1 MGRAVKTE
9 AVVLRS
15 MRYGEADR
23 ILHLYT
29 PARGRVG
36 AIAKGV
42 RRARS
47 RFGGRLEPFF
57 RLRVELHEGRGEL
70 LTVTGAQTVDAYARL
85 REDASAL
92 DAAARA
98 CDAVGR
104 LFETSEPHPGV
115 FNLLCRKL
123 ALLDEH
129 AARDRTPADVHAA
142 DPADAGAEGDGGNP
156 PDARSG
162 ALAFRLKLL
171 VAAGLAPQL
180 GACAACGER
189 EHLVG
194 FSGAAGG
201 VVCAACEAG
210 SFALGEHA
218 YRFMTDAF
226 GAPLHEAPQAPE
238 TALAQVERAIS
249 ATLEHHA
256 NLRLMPASGRSRRA
270 AVS

>member
-1 MGRAVKTE
+1 MGRSVKTE

-29 PARGRVG
+29 PARGRVS

-42 RRARS
+42 RRSRS

-57 RLRVELHEGRGEL
+57 RLRVDLHEGRSEL
-70 LTVTGAQTVDAYARL
+70 LTVTGADTLEGYARL
-85 REDASAL
+85 REDARAL

-115 FNLLCRKL
+115 FNLLCHKF
-123 ALLDEH
+123 ALLDEQAGRARAGAAPV
-129 AARDRTPADVHAA
+129 AARA
-142 DPADAGAEGDGGNP
+142 
-156 PDARSG
+156 G

-171 VAAGLAPQL
+171 LAAGLAPQL
-180 GACAACGER
+180 GACASCGER
-189 EHLVG
+189 EELTG

-201 VVCAACEAG
+201 VVCGACEAG
-210 SFALGEHA
+210 SFPLDEQA

-226 GAPLHEAPQAPE
+226 GAPLSETPQAPE
-238 TALAQVERAIS
+238 QALGQVERAIA

-256 NLRLMPASGRSRRA
+256 HLRLMPAAGRA
-270 AVS
+270 A

>member
-1 MGRAVKTE
+1 MAGRGLKTD

-29 PARGRVG
+29 PDRGRVS

-57 RLRVELHEGRGEL
+57 RLHIELHEGRGEL
-70 LTVTGAQTVDAYARL
+70 LTVTGAQTVEGYARL
-85 REDASAL
+85 RGDARAL

-123 ALLDEH
+123 ALLD
-129 AARDRTPADVHAA
+129 AQ
-142 DPADAGAEGDGGNP
+142 AGDTR
-156 PDARSG
+156 RSG
-162 ALAFRLKLL
+162 DPPAAIAGPATDHSSSGARAAALAFRMKLL
-171 VAAGLAPQL
+171 LAAGLAPQL
-180 GACAACGER
+180 GACASCGER
-189 EHLVG
+189 EHLVA

-201 VVCAACEAG
+201 VVCEACEAG
-210 SFALGEHA
+210 SFPLGEAA
-218 YRFMTDAF
+218 YRFMTEAF
-226 GAPLHEAPQAPE
+226 GRPLTDTPDAPDP
-238 TALAQVERAIS
+238 ALGQVERAIS

-256 NLRLMPASGRSRRA
+256 HLRLMPAVGRLA
-270 AVS
+270 

>member
-1 MGRAVKTE
+1 MVVVGRAVKTE

-15 MRYGEADR
+15 LRYGEADR

-29 PARGRVG
+29 PHRGRVG

-57 RLRVELHEGRGEL
+57 RLHIELHEGRGEL
-70 LTVTGAQTVDAYARL
+70 LTVTGAQTVDAHPRL
-85 REDASAL
+85 RSSAGTL

-104 LFETSEPHPGV
+104 LFETAEPHPGV
-115 FNLLCRKL
+115 FNLLCRQL
-123 ALLDEH
+123 ALLDERGSK
-129 AARDRTPADVHAA
+129 AAS
-142 DPADAGAEGDGGNP
+142 P
-156 PDARSG
+156 PRMRAG

-180 GACAACGER
+180 GACANCGER
-189 EHLVG
+189 DHLVG

-210 SFALGEHA
+210 SFTLDEEAHSFMTEALASALTDVPETGLAALG
-218 YRFMTDAF
+218 
-226 GAPLHEAPQAPE
+226 
-238 TALAQVERAIS
+238 QVERAIA

-256 NLRLMPASGRSRRA
+256 HVRLMSASAG
-270 AVS
+270 

>member
-1 MGRAVKTE
+1 MGAMASRAVKTE

-29 PARGRVG
+29 PNRGRVS

-42 RRARS
+42 RRTRS

-57 RLRVELHEGRGEL
+57 RLRIELHEGRGDL
-70 LTVTGAQTVDAYARL
+70 LTVTGAQTVDGHARL
-85 REDASAL
+85 RGDARAL

-123 ALLDEH
+123 AMLDEQ
-129 AARDRTPADVHAA
+129 ALDDGQSSPARA
-142 DPADAGAEGDGGNP
+142 
-156 PDARSG
+156 G

-171 VAAGLAPQL
+171 LAAGLAPQL
-180 GACAACGER
+180 AACASCGEH

-194 FSGAAGG
+194 YSGAAGG
-201 VVCAACEAG
+201 VVCGACEAG
-210 SFALGEHA
+210 SFPLGREG
-218 YRFMTDAF
+218 YRFMTEALGRPLGEVP
-226 GAPLHEAPQAPE
+226 GAPEP
-238 TALAQVERAIS
+238 ALGQVERAIS
-249 ATLEHHA
+249 ETLEHHA
-256 NLRLMPASGRSRRA
+256 HLRLMPAVGGAR
-270 AVS
+270 

>member
-1 MGRAVKTE
+1 MAGRPLKTE

-29 PARGRVG
+29 PHRGRVS

-57 RLRVELHEGRGEL
+57 RLELELHEGRSEL
-70 LTVTGAQTVDAYARL
+70 LTVTGAQTIEGHARL
-85 REDASAL
+85 RTDARAL

-115 FNLLCRKL
+115 FNLLCRRL
-123 ALLDEH
+123 AMLDRVDAEDGASAPPASR
-129 AARDRTPADVHAA
+129 AA
-142 DPADAGAEGDGGNP
+142 
-156 PDARSG
+156 

-171 VAAGLAPQL
+171 LAAGLAPQL
-180 GACAACGER
+180 GACASCGEQ
-189 EHLVG
+189 EDLVG

-201 VVCAACEAG
+201 VVCTACEAG
-210 SFALGEHA
+210 SFALDA
-218 YRFMTDAF
+218 DSYAFMT
-226 GAPLHEAPQAPE
+226 GALARPLSESPQAPDPV
-238 TALAQVERAIS
+238 LGQVERAIS
-249 ATLEHHA
+249 ETLEHHA
-256 NLRLMPASGRSRRA
+256 HVRLMPAAARA
-270 AVS
+270 A

>member
-1 MGRAVKTE
+1 MAGLVKTE

-23 ILHLYT
+23 ILHVYT
-29 PARGRVG
+29 PHRGRMS

-57 RLRVELHEGRGEL
+57 RLQIELHEGRGEL
-70 LTVTGAQTVDAYARL
+70 LTVTGAQTVNGHSSL
-85 REDASAL
+85 RENAHAL

-123 ALLDEH
+123 SLLDEKP
-129 AARDRTPADVHAA
+129 AAATRA
-142 DPADAGAEGDGGNP
+142 
-156 PDARSG
+156 S

-180 GACAACGER
+180 GACACCGER
-189 EHLVG
+189 EHLVS
-194 FSGAAGG
+194 FSGVAGG
-201 VVCAACEAG
+201 VVCGSCEAG
-210 SFALGEHA
+210 AFPLGEQAHEFMAEALG
-218 YRFMTDAF
+218 RS
-226 GAPLHEAPQAPE
+226 LSEAPPGE
-238 TALAQVERAIS
+238 ERVLGQVERAIS
-249 ATLEHHA
+249 ETLEHHA
-256 NLRLMPASGRSRRA
+256 HVRLMPATDRRSIPRSGYTAGSPIRQGRPRPLPQS
-270 AVS
+270 VV

>member
-1 MGRAVKTE
+1 MGRPIKTE

-29 PARGRVG
+29 PARGRVS

-42 RRARS
+42 RRSGS

-57 RLRVELHEGRGEL
+57 RLRVELHEGRSEL
-70 LTVTGAQTVDAYARL
+70 LTVTGADTVDGYARL
-85 REDASAL
+85 REDARAL

-123 ALLDEH
+123 ALLDEQAGAAQREGATPI
-129 AARDRTPADVHAA
+129 AAR
-142 DPADAGAEGDGGNP
+142 AG
-156 PDARSG
+156 S
-162 ALAFRLKLL
+162 LAFRLKLL
-171 VAAGLAPQL
+171 LAAGLAPQL
-180 GACAACGER
+180 GSCASCGER
-189 EHLVG
+189 EELVG

-201 VVCAACEAG
+201 VVCGACEAG
-210 SFALGEHA
+210 SFALDEQA

-226 GAPLHEAPQAPE
+226 GASLSETPDAPE
-238 TALAQVERAIS
+238 QALGQVERAIS
-249 ATLEHHA
+249 VTLEHHA
-256 NLRLMPASGRSRRA
+256 HLRLMPAAGRA
-270 AVS
+270 A

>member
-57 RLRVELHEGRGEL
+57 RLSIELHEGRGEL
-70 LTVTGAQTVDAYARL
+70 LTVTGAQTIDAYARL
-85 REDASAL
+85 REDARAL
-92 DAAARA
+92 DSAARA

-115 FNLLCRKL
+115 FNLLCREL
-123 ALLDEH
+123 ALLDERAGGGH
-129 AARDRTPADVHAA
+129 RGDAATGRVDEPQGAA
-142 DPADAGAEGDGGNP
+142 GLQAGAR
-156 PDARSG
+156 AG

-171 VAAGLAPQL
+171 LAAGLAPQL
-180 GACAACGER
+180 GACASCGER

-226 GAPLHEAPQAPE
+226 AAPLHEAPDAPDA
-238 TALAQVERAIS
+238 ALGQVERAIS
-249 ATLEHHA
+249 STLEHHA
-256 NLRLMPASGRSRRA
+256 NLRLMPASGRAARV